1 MKLTSFRLKDKVD
14 IQDLD
19 GVGLITPEIEQSLS
33 EPLRARPAEV
43 RAGE

>member
-19 GVGLITPEIEQSLS
+19 SAGLITPEIEKSLPP
-33 EPLRARPAEV
+33 EMRERLEEV
-43 RAGE
+43 RATP